1 MMIVGHSGIKR
12 FVNDN
17 KAVLNDGHTAKIIAS
32 VSSPKRPNQE
42 NLPSNLITRTFDDP
56 SCFRTQRRSSFYSFK
71 VSSPIPSDGEE
82 VIDDGEEV
90 SLRRINQELQNTQE
104 HLRDTRS
111 ENRDTHH

>member
-1 MMIVGHSGIKR
+1 MPSNTFLTPAPIRRKR
-12 FVNDN
+12 ALINRSNSPDSIFS
-17 KAVLNDGHTAKIIAS
+17 I
-32 VSSPKRPNQE
+32 SSPKRPNQE